1 MNEAQELSDHEL
13 VERVLNGEVGLYELI
28 MRRYNQRLF
37 RIARSVLK
45 DDGEAEDIVQDVWI
59 QVYTQLDS
67 FPWTRTHGIGVQK
80 TSDWILGVEI

>member
-67 FPWTRTHGIGVQK
+67 FRGPEHMA
-80 TSDWILGVEI
+80 